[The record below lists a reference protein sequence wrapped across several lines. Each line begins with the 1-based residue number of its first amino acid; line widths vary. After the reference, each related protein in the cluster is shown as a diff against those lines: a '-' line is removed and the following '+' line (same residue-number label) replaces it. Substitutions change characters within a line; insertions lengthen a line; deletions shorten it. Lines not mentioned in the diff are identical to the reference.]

1 MYLKKLIA
9 HGFKSFAENTVIE
22 FNNNISGIV
31 GPNGSGKSNIVDAIR
46 WVLGEQSIKSLRGD
60 SMTDVIFSGS
70 KSRNGMN
77 IASIT
82 LVFDNNDHYLPIQFD
97 EVSIKRRLYKD
108 GTNEYFL
115 NGEKVRLK
123 DINEILIDSG
133 IAKESFNI
141 ISQGKIDEILSSK
154 PEARRTI
161 FEEAAGVIK
170 YKKRKEEALR
180 KLERTNNNMD
190 RVNDIINELE
200 GQIEPLKEQKDKALE
215 YQELNENLKK
225 LEISLAV
232 ADITNINDLYQ
243 KDKDLIDS
251 LKEELTKI
259 TTNNSM
265 NEAKTMDLKVSIAS
279 NDSKIKELNKQLLEI
294 TEKVEKINSEKNI
307 LLERKKYQV
316 DDFKLHNNIVAL
328 KEEQQQIKNN
338 ISNSL
343 RELENK
349 NVEKNKIVEKI
360 SNCKKNLET
369 IKLEKEKLLN
379 SLNKEVKNENK
390 LKYIIESLKD
400 SIDNNSNIPQAVKSV
415 LDNPKLR
422 GIHNTVG
429 NIIEVDEKYSKAI
442 SVALLSNAS
451 SLIVDNEEC
460 AKEAINYLKEYK
472 IGRVTFLPLNNIK
485 QKNISEYVVKN
496 INVNGFINFAS
507 KLVSFNPKYSNII
520 NYLLGNIIVV
530 DNIDT
535 ANILSKKINFLNRIV
550 TLDGDVINVG
560 GSITGGNIKIKNVIL
575 DKYELERKINE
586 HKLSLDS
593 IKNLENSINEN
604 DFNMQKVEDELYLF
618 NKNLLIIDDEISIK
632 NNALDT
638 YNQRLL
644 KINNELNGT
653 SDIINNN
660 LSDEEEKIIDLYY
673 KTLNNKNE
681 IINKLDKVANEKKE
695 LEDILDNYEFSI
707 KKENSIYTEKSEK
720 LKNLEIE
727 VNRYDVKL
735 DHLLNLLNEE
745 YNLTYEKAKSIYK
758 LEIDDNKAR
767 NQINTIKRKINNLGV
782 INIGAIEEYDRI
794 SERYEFLINQQND
807 LTEAKNTLLDIIS
820 DMDKVMKKEFL
831 ETFNVINNNFEETF
845 KELFRGGQAHL
856 ELTDKDNILET
867 GIDIIA
873 SPPGKTLKNISLLS
887 GGEKTFTAISLLFAI
902 LKTRIMPFCVLD
914 EVEAALDEVNVQAF
928 GEYLLKLKEKTQFI
942 VITHKKKT
950 MEYAN
955 YLYGITMQESGVS
968 KLVSVK
974 LEEIEDSK

>member
-232 ADITNINDLYQ
+232 ADITNINNLYQ

-560 GSITGGNIKIKNVIL
+560 GSITGGNITN
-575 DKYELERKINE
+575 INY
-586 HKLSLDS
+586 H
-593 IKNLENSINEN
+593 
-604 DFNMQKVEDELYLF
+604 
-618 NKNLLIIDDEISIK
+618 
-632 NNALDT
+632 
-638 YNQRLL
+638 
-644 KINNELNGT
+644 
-653 SDIINNN
+653 
-660 LSDEEEKIIDLYY
+660 
-673 KTLNNKNE
+673 
-681 IINKLDKVANEKKE
+681 
-695 LEDILDNYEFSI
+695 
-707 KKENSIYTEKSEK
+707 
-720 LKNLEIE
+720 
-727 VNRYDVKL
+727 
-735 DHLLNLLNEE
+735 
-745 YNLTYEKAKSIYK
+745 
-758 LEIDDNKAR
+758 
-767 NQINTIKRKINNLGV
+767 
-782 INIGAIEEYDRI
+782 
-794 SERYEFLINQQND
+794 
-807 LTEAKNTLLDIIS
+807 
-820 DMDKVMKKEFL
+820 
-831 ETFNVINNNFEETF
+831 
-845 KELFRGGQAHL
+845 
-856 ELTDKDNILET
+856 
-867 GIDIIA
+867 
-873 SPPGKTLKNISLLS
+873 
-887 GGEKTFTAISLLFAI
+887 
-902 LKTRIMPFCVLD
+902 
-914 EVEAALDEVNVQAF
+914 
-928 GEYLLKLKEKTQFI
+928 
-942 VITHKKKT
+942 
-950 MEYAN
+950 
-955 YLYGITMQESGVS
+955 
-968 KLVSVK
+968 
-974 LEEIEDSK
+974 

>member
-695 LEDILDNYEFSI
+695 FEDILDNYEFSI

>member
-123 DINEILIDSG
+123 DINDILIDSG

-955 YLYGITMQESGVS
+955 YLYGSTMQESGVS

>member
-9 HGFKSFAENTVIE
+9 HGFKSFADNTVIE

-82 LVFDNNDHYLPIQFD
+82 LVFDNTDNYLPINFD

-123 DINEILIDSG
+123 DINDILLDSG

-141 ISQGKIDEILSSK
+141 ISQGKIEEILSSK
-154 PEARRTI
+154 PESRRTI

-180 KLERTNNNMD
+180 KLDRTNNNMD
-190 RVNDIINELE
+190 RVNDIISELE
-200 GQIEPLKEQKDKALE
+200 TQINPLKEQKEKALE
-215 YQELNENLKK
+215 YQELSEELKK
-225 LEISLAV
+225 IEISLAV
-232 ADITNINDLYQ
+232 LDITNINSIYQ
-243 KDKDLIDS
+243 TDKDKVDK
-251 LKEELTKI
+251 LKEELTMLS
-259 TTNNSM
+259 TNNSV
-265 NEAKTMDLKVSIAS
+265 NEAKTMDLKLNIT
-279 NDSKIKELNKQLLEI
+279 NKDSKIKELNKSLLEI

-316 DDFKLHNNIVAL
+316 DDYKLHNSIVAL
-328 KEEQQQIKNN
+328 KEEQQQLKND
-338 ISNSL
+338 ISTTL
-343 RELENK
+343 RELDNK
-349 NVEKNKIVEKI
+349 NLNEKKEKKDNLIQELNRNILRQNKNKNDIDALRER
-360 SNCKKNLET
+360 
-369 IKLEKEKLLN
+369 
-379 SLNKEVKNENK
+379 
-390 LKYIIESLKD
+390 
-400 SIDNNSNIPQAVKSV
+400 IDNNSNIPYAVKCI

-429 NIIEVDEKYSKAI
+429 NIIEVDEMYSKAI
-442 SVALLSNAS
+442 SISLAS
-451 SLIVDNEEC
+451 STSSIIIDNDSC
-460 AKEAINYLKEYK
+460 AKEAINYLKENK
-472 IGRVTFLPLNNIK
+472 LGRATFLPLNNMKPKDLSDFVKDKLNIK
-485 QKNISEYVVKN
+485 
-496 INVNGFINFAS
+496 GFINVAS
-507 KLVSFNPKYSNII
+507 KLVNYDNKYKNII
-520 NYLLGNIIVV
+520 DHLLGNVIVV

-535 ANILSKKINFLNRIV
+535 ANELSKKIHFSNRIV
-550 TLDGDVINVG
+550 TLDGDIINTG
-560 GSITGGNIKIKNVIL
+560 GSITGGNLKIRNVIL
-575 DKYELERKINE
+575 DKYELEKKINE
-586 HKLSLDS
+586 ANIIL
-593 IKNLENSINEN
+593 NLVKDIENSINDIDYN
-604 DFNMQKVEDELYLF
+604 IQNIEDELYLN
-618 NKNLLIIDDEISIK
+618 NKNLLIVEDEINIR
-632 NNALDT
+632 NTTLDN
-638 YNQRLL
+638 YNQKLL
-644 KINNELNGT
+644 KINNDINGT
-653 SDIINNN
+653 NSIINNN
-660 LSDEEEKIIDLYY
+660 LSIEEE
-673 KTLNNKNE
+673 N
-681 IINKLDKVANEKKE
+681 IINKYYEAVNEKNTIINDLDRLMSEKKE
-695 LEDILDNYEFSI
+695 LEDALSNYEFSI
-707 KKENSIYTEKSEK
+707 KKENNIYSEK
-720 LKNLEIE
+720 NEQLKNLEIE

-745 YNLTYEKAKSIYK
+745 YNLTYEKAKSLYK
-758 LEIDDNKAR
+758 LEIDDSKAR
-767 NQINTIKRKINNLGV
+767 NKISVIKRKINSLGS

-794 SERYEFLINQQND
+794 SERYEFLLNQQND
-807 LTEAKNTLLDIIS
+807 LAEAKNTLIEIIN
-820 DMDKVMKKEFL
+820 DMDQVMKKEFL
-831 ETFNVINNNFEETF
+831 NTFNIINSNFEETF
-845 KELFRGGQAHL
+845 KELFKGGQAHL
-856 ELTDKDNILET
+856 ELTDKENLLET
-867 GIDIIA
+867 GIEIIA
-873 SPPGKTLKNISLLS
+873 SPPGKTLKSISLLS

-974 LEEIEDSK
+974 LEEIEDMK

>member
-123 DINEILIDSG
+123 DINDILIDSG

-496 INVNGFINFAS
+496 INVDGFINFAS

>member
-123 DINEILIDSG
+123 DINDILIDSG

-360 SNCKKNLET
+360 SNCEKNLET

-782 INIGAIEEYDRI
+782 INIGAIDEYDRI

>member
-707 KKENSIYTEKSEK
+707 KKENSIYIEKSEK

>member
-265 NEAKTMDLKVSIAS
+265 NEVKTMDLKVSIAS

-593 IKNLENSINEN
+593 IKNFENSINEN

>member
-232 ADITNINDLYQ
+232 ADITNINNLYQ

-593 IKNLENSINEN
+593 IKNLENLINEN